1 MRRSNQFLLLIIA
14 LGIGSVANGQNSL
27 SFYHLGDATYQNSN
41 FNPAWMPDAR
51 VFIGLP
57 VLSGIHV
64 GINNKFSY
72 NDIFTKEG
80 NNNVAKVSSVISEL
94 QKQNMFNLQAN
105 ISLLHLGYRF
115 PNGTVMSVFAN
126 ERVEADLLYPKTLMQ
141 FLWEGNTTNIGET
154 LELGSMG
161 VNVTHFREI
170 GFGIAHQ
177 VDEKMKVGARIK
189 LLQGFL
195 NFSTPRDMVAN
206 LKLDPQTYA
215 WDLETENVMLRSS
228 GKTAYGN
235 NFVSPGNSG
244 FAVDVGFE
252 YNYSRYLSFSGSL
265 TDLGFISW
273 NEDIENRVFND
284 TTFNYTGVN
293 IKGID
298 NIETALQDSLIDKFS
313 TVRTTDAYKNWLP
326 AKAYGSVT
334 YRYGSTY
341 FIGTM
346 GARYIQ
352 GQMKMLY
359 GGGIRQKLGPLTAS
373 VSAMKLPQ
381 QFINLG
387 AALAVRGG
395 PVQYYIAADQ
405 LLSLSVPDAKAFD
418 FRTGLNI
425 TIGRASQG
433 PSSRGST
440 TSYSRDQSRKSG
452 NKGIS
457 TGSFLGTKVKTKKR
471 EGIYS
476 IISKQKKRE
485 VPKSITPP
493 KASRKKSAAP
503 RSSPPPTQK
512 KAPKKKRN

>member
-1 MRRSNQFLLLIIA
+1 
-14 LGIGSVANGQNSL
+14 
-27 SFYHLGDATYQNSN
+27 
-41 FNPAWMPDAR
+41 
-51 VFIGLP
+51 
-57 VLSGIHV
+57 
-64 GINNKFSY
+64 
-72 NDIFTKEG
+72 
-80 NNNVAKVSSVISEL
+80 
-94 QKQNMFNLQAN
+94 
-105 ISLLHLGYRF
+105 
-115 PNGTVMSVFAN
+115 
-126 ERVEADLLYPKTLMQ
+126 
-141 FLWEGNTTNIGET
+141 
-154 LELGSMG
+154 
-161 VNVTHFREI
+161 
-170 GFGIAHQ
+170 
-177 VDEKMKVGARIK
+177 
-189 LLQGFL
+189 
-195 NFSTPRDMVAN
+195 
-206 LKLDPQTYA
+206 
-215 WDLETENVMLRSS
+215 
-228 GKTAYGN
+228 
-235 NFVSPGNSG
+235 
-244 FAVDVGFE
+244 
-252 YNYSRYLSFSGSL
+252 
-265 TDLGFISW
+265 
-273 NEDIENRVFND
+273 
-284 TTFNYTGVN
+284 
-293 IKGID
+293 
-298 NIETALQDSLIDKFS
+298 
-313 TVRTTDAYKNWLP
+313 
-326 AKAYGSVT
+326 
-334 YRYGSTY
+334 
-341 FIGTM
+341 
-346 GARYIQ
+346 
-352 GQMKMLY
+352 MKMLY